1 MREILQELQAGQ
13 GEAAV
18 KRWEEAGFEPFG
30 GEDWEQSYNWLRRVM
45 GYREG
50 VMQAHLQAVLQ
61 GSEERQRAVAEK
73 ARLIAELQHEN
84 KLLKSLSVRS
94 PSRNT
99 SELLVLK
106 AQIASLTQGIAERNA
121 EIADL
126 SAELAISNQEIERLS
141 IVAAHLKVER
151 TSETSENRGEDVLR
165 LLREVQD
172 LKEER
177 KDLKKGLDDCN
188 RLKDIIK
195 HQEILIFD
203 LQKQQKDPQ
212 STLDEELKATKRYI
226 KDLESRHLEEIE
238 DLRAL
243 FSTEK
248 QKYAKIVDELE
259 GKEEWRAASERLAVS
274 NAELQSKLAVFEQQA
289 SKLQANLKVSE
300 REKRDM
306 EGNLEEAQGTIRAY
320 ERSIADLKS
329 QLEDQSMTLMDLNSR
344 AQLEAI
350 NSSLQAETQRFST
363 PNQDDFSSEILLKQS
378 SERLEELQTE
388 LQSALSEAQRHYIR
402 AKELE
407 GVAARLDEATTE
419 LEILRLEYSQ
429 CMEENRAQQ
438 ASNRSATA
446 ELSSKLKDF
455 MGKLAT
461 AESTLSLNQS
471 NLRIKEEEIVQL
483 TELIEQYKRQIQDC
497 RDLLAG
503 ELPHSKRAK
512 AYAAGLACDWDLVGK
527 ISDQL
532 GTIEDL
538 KASLEA
544 VEKECG
550 ELKSA
555 HLAAQQEASEYRG
568 LSETLKTQLSQ
579 AQSAFK
585 AQEVDYKERL
595 DTFQWSLQEQKD
607 ALRQSHEDLVRRS
620 ADLQTE
626 LQQYSS
632 QRQALTEREREAQE
646 REFAL
651 QMQKEATFQRE
662 RELNQQ
668 REREFTQSRESE
680 VLSSDEARRLSELSA
695 LNVSEVA
702 ESIGNMLEQWKRSLS
717 PTLQSKLKTRKIVAK
732 GEISADLSSIKAAVA
747 AIIEDFGVVGEPKA
761 LDTSTEYEN
770 TLNFAQRLLQR
781 FDRDG
786 GHVEEALVVQI
797 IMEKLYL
804 EREIKKKAEQ
814 LLGDERFLARS
825 EGLKEEGNR
834 VKWVTTRW
842 QESENEAYRLR
853 SQFCE
858 NTKRLQDFFEEKG
871 VGDKGGE
878 TVAELRKQV
887 KTLRKE
893 LQEQTARVK
902 AVEEAKR
909 QEVVVAKPLAQQ
921 SAVDSLLKDMKAQQA
936 QQKAAFEGKEKSWRE
951 ALRSLR
957 EGLESTF
964 PMDSATLAKIDPMGS
979 PSVFVSL
986 LLEAVQSGKKKTS
999 DESTSHLREKA
1010 QLRAELDSWISKQ
1023 EAWEAE
1029 KSTLSRTHERAQ
1041 NETEKLKAELS
1052 NAKEMVN
1059 RVMEELK
1066 DLTRR
1071 AETEIPE
1078 ENYNRGLVD
1087 GELRA
1092 KRQQKKLK
1100 LVISDYR
1107 DQMDQMKVKFESLQD
1122 QVVSLTAQNAKLQQE
1137 KQQLMEE
1144 SRLSM
1149 SKFNLK
1155 SRTSMILQRTRTLQS
1170 RLGENGRDQDLDFD
1184 LPKPIKEQ
1192 ESQSS
1197 LQLSFSNEGKPK
1209 NREGGPEAQASR
1221 TGND

>member
-1 MREILQELQAGQ
+1 M
-13 GEAAV
+13 
-18 KRWEEAGFEPFG
+18 KRWEEVGFEPFG

-45 GYREG
+45 RYREE
-50 VMQAHLQAVLQ
+50 VMQAHLQGVLQ
-61 GSEERQRAVAEK
+61 GLEERRRTVDEK
-73 ARLIAELQHEN
+73 ARLIAELQNEN
-84 KLLKSLSVRS
+84 NLLKSLSVRS
-94 PSRNT
+94 PTRST

-106 AQIASLTQGIAERNA
+106 AQIASLTQGITERNA

-126 SAELAISNQEIERLS
+126 TAELAISNQEIERLS
-141 IVAAHLKVER
+141 ILAAHLKVER
-151 TSETSENRGEDVLR
+151 TSETSDNRSEDVLR

-195 HQEILIFD
+195 QQEILIFD
-203 LQKQQKDPQ
+203 LQNQQKDRK

-226 KDLESRHLEEIE
+226 KDLETRHLEEIE

-248 QKYAKIVDELE
+248 QKYAQITEELE
-259 GKEEWRAASERLAVS
+259 GKEDWRTASERLSVH
-274 NAELQSKLAVFEQQA
+274 NAELQAKLVISEQQIL
-289 SKLQANLKVSE
+289 KLQANLKGFE
-300 REKRDM
+300 REKRDL
-306 EGNLEEAQGTIRAY
+306 EGNLEESQGIIRDY
-320 ERSIADLKS
+320 ERSIADLKAK
-329 QLEDQSMTLMDLNSR
+329 LEDQSMTLMDLNSR
-344 AQLEAI
+344 APLETI
-350 NSSLQAETQRFST
+350 SPSLQTETQHFY
-363 PNQDDFSSEILLKQS
+363 PNQGDFSSEILLKQS
-378 SERLEELQTE
+378 SERVEELQTD
-388 LQSALSEAQRHYIR
+388 LQSALNEAQRHYIR

-419 LEILRLEYSQ
+419 LEILKLEYNE
-429 CMEENRAQQ
+429 CMEEHRAQQ
-438 ASNRSATA
+438 ASTRSATT
-446 ELSSKLKDF
+446 ELSSKLKDCI
-455 MGKLAT
+455 GKLAT
-461 AESTLSLNQS
+461 AESTLTLTQS
-471 NLRIKEEEIVQL
+471 NLRIKEEEIVHL

-527 ISDQL
+527 ISEQL

-538 KASLEA
+538 KASLE
-544 VEKECG
+544 VLEKECG
-550 ELKSA
+550 ELKTTNMA
-555 HLAAQQEASEYRG
+555 VQQEASQYRTI
-568 LSETLKTQLSQ
+568 SETLKTQLNQ
-579 AQSAFK
+579 AQDAFK
-585 AQEVDYKERL
+585 TQEIDYKERL
-595 DTFQWSLQEQKD
+595 DTFQRSLQEQKD
-607 ALRQSHEDLVRRS
+607 ALRQSHDELVRRS

-626 LQQYSS
+626 LQQFSS
-632 QRQALTEREREAQE
+632 QREALTEREREAQE

-651 QMQKEATFQRE
+651 QMHKNATLQRE
-662 RELNQQ
+662 RELNEQ
-668 REREFTQSRESE
+668 REREYTQSRESE
-680 VLSSDEARRLSELSA
+680 LLSSDEARRLSELSA

-702 ESIGNMLEQWKRSLS
+702 ESIGNMLEQWKKSLS
-717 PTLQSKLKTRKIVAK
+717 PTVQARLKTRKIVGK

-747 AIIEDFGVVGEPKA
+747 TIIEDFGVVGEQRP

-781 FDRDG
+781 FDREG

-814 LLGDERFLARS
+814 LLNDERFLSRS

-887 KTLRKE
+887 KALRKE
-893 LQEQTARVK
+893 LQEQTTRLK
-902 AVEEAKR
+902 AAEETKT
-909 QEVVVAKPLAQQ
+909 QEIVISKPLAQQ
-921 SAVDSLLKDMKAQQA
+921 SAVESLLKDMKAQQT
-936 QQKAAFEGKEKSWRE
+936 QQKAAFEGKEKAWRE

-957 EGLESTF
+957 EGLESHF
-964 PMDSATLAKIDPMGS
+964 PMDSATIAKIDPMGS

-986 LLEAVQSGKKKTS
+986 LLEAVQIGKKKTS
-999 DESTSHLREKA
+999 EESTSHMREKA
-1010 QLRAELDSWISKQ
+1010 QFQAELDSWVSKQ

-1041 NETEKLKAELS
+1041 NETEKLRAELS
-1052 NAKEMVN
+1052 NMKEMVN
-1059 RVMEELK
+1059 RVMEEMK

-1078 ENYNRGLVD
+1078 ENYNRGLID

-1100 LVISDYR
+1100 QVISEYR

-1122 QVVSLTAQNAKLQQE
+1122 QVVSLTAQNVKLQQE

-1155 SRTSMILQRTRTLQS
+1155 SRTSMVLQRTRTLQS

-1184 LPKPIKEQ
+1184 LPKPIKEL

-1197 LQLSFSNEGKPK
+1197 LQLSFSNEGKRK
-1209 NREGGPEAQASR
+1209 NREEGPETAGIL